1 MTSAVTGQDMRSLAF
16 AGAAGVDALLI
27 QTDGKI
33 VAVGAQLDPQNR
45 NIEDLVIARYLGN

>member
-1 MTSAVTGQDMRSLAF
+1 MRSLAF
-16 AGAAGVDALLI
+16 AGAAGVDALLR

-33 VAVGAQLDPQNR
+33 VAVGGEIDPQNR

>member
-1 MTSAVTGQDMRSLAF
+1 MRSLAF

-33 VAVGAQLDPQNR
+33 VAVGGELDPQNR